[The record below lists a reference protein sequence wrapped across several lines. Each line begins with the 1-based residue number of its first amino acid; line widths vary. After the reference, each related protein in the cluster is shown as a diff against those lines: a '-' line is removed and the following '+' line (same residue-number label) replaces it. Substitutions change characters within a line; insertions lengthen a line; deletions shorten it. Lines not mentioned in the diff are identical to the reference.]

1 MTTLP
6 ATDASR
12 VPARESSRVLAVT
25 RLHFVRR
32 LGLLVVPL
40 IITVVVVL
48 VTIVIQIA
56 IQRAMAATPE
66 DFAPGARMNP
76 AVAWA
81 QSGYFIAL
89 GVSTVATAFPLAASL
104 GTTRRDFALGTT
116 LAHLLASLY
125 ITAVFV
131 ALLGIE
137 LVTDHWF
144 GGFYVFDVDLLGA
157 GDPVRFVA
165 TVFVGSLLCFSI
177 GSVFGA
183 SWLRFGPRGPLAISL
198 GTALVLAGGV
208 LLAVPSFGAHAE
220 AFRPWWV
227 AVAAVALIALS
238 IGGTFAFLRRA
249 SAR

>member
-157 GDPVRFVA
+157 GDPVRF
-165 TVFVGSLLCFSI
+165 

-208 LLAVPSFGAHAE
+208 LLAVPSFGALAE